1 MFCVKT
7 NSLAS
12 LSIDG
17 DLHVSSED
25 FVLCVHLTAS
35 SFSCVRF
42 LGRANKKL
50 KTENWG

>member
-1 MFCVKT
+1 MVIFMF
-7 NSLAS
+7 
-12 LSIDG
+12 
-17 DLHVSSED
+17 SSED

-42 LGRANKKL
+42 LGRANKL